1 MTTPAEPPPIEP
13 QPTAPTVPAILIVS
27 RDNADDLAAE
37 FGRYTRDY
45 QITCARSAIEA
56 IVMLGRLRGDNHPV
70 ALIVTD
76 SVLPDMPVLEA
87 LQTFRTTV
95 PTARRVV
102 AIHWSRFGEDAA
114 ALRRPLQKGKFDTFL
129 LMPRGARDEEF
140 HYAITELLSDWGA
153 TVALPVIESVRIISP
168 ELTPL
173 TMAVRDFLD
182 RMGMPHRTY
191 PPDSPEGRRA
201 IELVDGEIGYPI
213 VHSMQKDAVRAICPT
228 SVRDIAMLIY
238 GRPSEVDVSSVVDLA
253 VVGAGPAGL
262 AAAVYGASEGLS
274 TVVLES
280 EAVGGQAGTSSM
292 IRNYLGFP
300 RGISGMRL
308 AQRARTQAV
317 RFGASF
323 YTGWSVDGVELGGGD
338 LEGDLPHRLV
348 TDGGEVRARAV
359 VISTGVAYRRLGVP
373 ALEELVGAGVY
384 YGAAMSAA
392 REMEG
397 RDVVVVGG
405 GNSAGQ
411 AAVHLARY
419 ARQVT
424 IVIRR
429 SDLAAT
435 MSSYLIGEIAYNPRI
450 KVCASCEVVD
460 GGGTGTLEW
469 IALRNNESCSIE
481 ERAAGGLFLLI
492 GAAPQCDWLPDE
504 VARDHNGFI
513 LTGRDVPRDRW
524 VGELPPANL
533 ATSAPGVFAAGDIRA
548 GSMKRVAA
556 ASGEGASVVPLVHS
570 WLASRRHL
578 GAESAS

>member
-1 MTTPAEPPPIEP
+1 MTALPDTH
-13 QPTAPTVPAILIVS
+13 VPAILLVS
-27 RDNADDLAAE
+27 QENIDHLDRE
-37 FGRYTRDY
+37 FRRYAHDY
-45 QITCARSAIEA
+45 QVVCAPSAIDA
-56 IVMLGRLRGDNHPV
+56 IVTLGRLRGEGCPV

-87 LQTFRTTV
+87 LQAFRTTV

-102 AIHWSRFGEDAA
+102 TIHWSRFTQDAET
-114 ALRRPLQKGKFDTFL
+114 LRQPLQKGKFDTFL
-129 LMPRGARDEEF
+129 LTPRGVRDEEF

-153 TVALPVIESVRIISP
+153 TVAVPVIESVRIISADV
-168 ELTPL
+168 TPL
-173 TMAVRDFLD
+173 TMAIRDFLD

-191 PPDSPEGRRA
+191 RPDSAEGVLA
-201 IELVDGEIGYPI
+201 AGLVDDQITYPI
-213 VHSMQKDAVRAICPT
+213 VHSLQKHGSGAICPS
-228 SVRDIAMLIY
+228 SVRDIATLIY
-238 GRPSEVDVSSVVDLA
+238 GRPSDVEVSSVVDLA

-308 AQRARTQAV
+308 SQRARTQAV

-323 YTGWSVDGVELGGGD
+323 CTGWSVNDLRLGD
-338 LEGDLPHRLV
+338 DRHPHCLI
-348 TDGGEVRARAV
+348 TDGGDVRARAV

-373 ALEELVGAGVY
+373 ELEELVGAGVY

-429 SDLAAT
+429 AALAET
-435 MSSYLIGEIAYNPRI
+435 MSSYLVGEIAYNPRI
-450 KVCASCEVVD
+450 SVCASCEVVD
-460 GGGTGTLEW
+460 GGGSGQLEW
-469 IALRNNESCSIE
+469 ITLRNNMIGSLEQ
-481 ERAAGGLFLLI
+481 RPVGGLFLLI
-492 GAAPQCDWLPDE
+492 GAEPQCEWLPPA
-504 VARDHNGFI
+504 VARDHNGFV
-513 LTGRDVPRDRW
+513 LTGRDVPRALWSDD
-524 VGELPPANL
+524 LPPANL
-533 ATSAPGVFAAGDIRA
+533 ATSTPGVFAAGDIRA

-570 WLASRRHL
+570 WLATRGHL
-578 GAESAS
+578 DPASAQ